1 MGSSGQ
7 IASEKHVMSKS
18 LICDLPHGV
27 IYILYIY
34 QGNKVPFSIEKRC
47 KDPL

>member
-1 MGSSGQ
+1 MGSSSQ
-7 IASEKHVMSKS
+7 IASEKHVMS
-18 LICDLPHGV
+18 ICDLPHGV